1 MSFSRYL
8 VCFAGS
14 LLLSLSG
21 RTAEATDA
29 GLGVTNITFRNHVQ
43 PVLAK
48 FGCSSGAC
56 HGAAAGQN
64 GFKLSLRGY
73 DDEGDYLAL
82 TRQALGRRIIPS
94 DPGRSLLLLKP
105 TAAIPH
111 KGGKRFEVGSREYRI
126 LAEWISAGA
135 PGPKPED
142 PRIERIELLP
152 EHVVLRPATTQQFTV
167 RAHFSDGYTEDVTR
181 WAKYTAANTSVAQVD
196 DNGNVQVVGTGEGPV
211 TAWYLSRIAIASV
224 TVPATNEVSPSVF
237 ARAQRRNFIDNLAL
251 EKLQDLNLPPSPR
264 CSDAEFIRRA
274 FLDTIGVLPTA
285 QETREFLAAC
295 AKARSDGVPES
306 SSDGRSS
313 ADTPTLQHRSTPQ
326 DSIPHASAR
335 DQLIES
341 LLQRPEFVDYWSH
354 KWSDLLLVSSK
365 RLKPAAMWTYYRFIR
380 NNVAANTSWDAFVRK
395 IITAQGSTL
404 ENGAGNFYVLHEDPR
419 AMAETTTQAF
429 LGMSINCA
437 KCHNHPM
444 EKWTNEQYYRFA
456 NLFARVRA
464 KTGTGD
470 GDEIIFVSG
479 QGDIVQPLS
488 GKAQPPTP
496 LDGQPLPLQDARD
509 RREALAQWMT
519 SRANPYFA
527 RSIANRVWANFFG
540 MGLIDPVDDLRVTN
554 PASNEKLL
562 SAIANYLADQRFD
575 LKALMRAILQSETY
589 QRSSESLP
597 ENKTDSRF
605 YSRYYPRR
613 LMAEVLLDAYSQV
626 TGVPTEFQT
635 DLRNENRGLGEKYP
649 LGLRAIQLPDTK
661 IASYFLKTFGRPDR
675 EKTCECERTAEANVA
690 QVLHIANGDTINQK
704 LGAKENAIS
713 RQLDAKTPP
722 EQIIEDACL
731 SALSRYPTET
741 ERERMLK
748 ASNEAKETEL
758 RPLVED
764 LYWALLSTKEFLF
777 NH

>member
-1 MSFSRYL
+1 MADLQMMNFSRFL
-8 VCFAGS
+8 ACLAGS
-14 LLLSLSG
+14 LLLALPG
-21 RTAEATDA
+21 RTTESITS
-29 GLGVTNITFRNHVQ
+29 TNITFRNHVQ

-111 KGGKRFEVGSREYRI
+111 KGGKRFEVDSMEYRV
-126 LAEWISAGA
+126 LAEWIASGA
-135 PGPKPED
+135 PGPRKDD
-142 PRIERIELLP
+142 PRIERIEFLP

-167 RAHFSDGYTEDVTR
+167 RAHFNDGHAEDVTR
-181 WAKYTAANTSVAQVD
+181 WAKYTAANASVAQVD
-196 DNGNVQVVGTGEGPV
+196 DNGNVQVVGTGEGPI

-224 TVPATNEVSPSVF
+224 TVPATNEVAPVVF
-237 ARAQRRNFIDNLAL
+237 AKAQRRNFIDDITL
-251 EKLQDLNLPPSPR
+251 EKLHALNLPPSPR
-264 CSDAEFIRRA
+264 CGDAEFIRRA

-285 QETREFLAAC
+285 QETRQFLAAC
-295 AKARSDGVPES
+295 AKGRSDGALES
-306 SSDGRSS
+306 RSDGGSS
-313 ADTPTLQHRSTPQ
+313 ADTPPLPNSSTPPNA
-326 DSIPHASAR
+326 SPPSSAR

-380 NNVAANTSWDAFVRK
+380 NNVAANTTWDVFVRK

-464 KTGTGD
+464 KTGTGE
-470 GDEIIFVSG
+470 GDEIIFVAA
-479 QGDIVQPLS
+479 QGDIVQPLT

-509 RREALAQWMT
+509 RREALADWLT
-519 SRANPYFA
+519 SRENPYFA
-527 RSIANRVWANFFG
+527 RSIANRIWANFFD

-562 SAIANYLADQRFD
+562 SAIANYLADQRVD

-597 ENKTDSRF
+597 ENKADSRF

-649 LGLRAIQLPDTK
+649 LGLRAVQLPDTK

-675 EKTCECERTAEANVA
+675 EKTCECERTSEPSVT
-690 QVLHIANGDTINQK
+690 QVLHLANGDTLNQK
-704 LGAKENAIS
+704 LSAKGNRLEKLLA
-713 RQLDAKTPP
+713 AKTSP
-722 EQIIEDACL
+722 EQIVEEAYLDSLA
-731 SALSRYPTET
+731 RYPTEG
-741 ERERMLK
+741 
-748 ASNEAKETEL
+748 
-758 RPLVED
+758 
-764 LYWALLSTKEFLF
+764 
-777 NH
+777 